1 MNKEEVIKYFNLN
14 NDEVDRIEYFYRT
27 LSNKNNHMNLVGKST
42 IPDFWDRHI
51 CDSLQLTKY
60 IENKNLNILDLGT
73 GAGLPGII
81 LSIVGYENIL
91 MVDSTSKKIN
101 FVEGIIKAL
110 SLSSK
115 TKRQRIEYL
124 QKLKPNI
131 IVSRALAP
139 LPRLLNYCYAHT
151 NYKTKL
157 LFLKGKSIM
166 SEILDAKESFVFSY
180 KKYNSISK
188 GNGCVIQITN
198 LKLKND

>member
-110 SLSSK
+110 QCYNVFGKTYNLASGKPIKVKSVINKKSKPEVIYHKTDIKPKSSQSKKKATKTSAKKSSSK
-115 TKRQRIEYL
+115 S
-124 QKLKPNI
+124 N
-131 IVSRALAP
+131 
-139 LPRLLNYCYAHT
+139 
-151 NYKTKL
+151 
-157 LFLKGKSIM
+157 
-166 SEILDAKESFVFSY
+166 
-180 KKYNSISK
+180 KK
-188 GNGCVIQITN
+188 VI
-198 LKLKND
+198 